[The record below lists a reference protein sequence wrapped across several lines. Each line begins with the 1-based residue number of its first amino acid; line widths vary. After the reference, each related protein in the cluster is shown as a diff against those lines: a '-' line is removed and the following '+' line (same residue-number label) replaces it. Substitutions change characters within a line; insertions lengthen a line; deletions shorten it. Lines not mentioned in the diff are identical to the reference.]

1 MEAPST
7 TSEAGVLIPQETLGV
22 EAGNIP
28 ERLKERPQWICWRY
42 EVRSGEPTK
51 MPYTPSGGGR
61 RANSADLMTWRPF
74 EVALAAYEHE
84 RSPYHGI
91 GYVFCD
97 ADPFTGIDLD
107 KCRDPETGVMEG
119 WAMEIVEIFNDVG
132 HVELSP
138 SGTGIHI
145 IVEGDVP
152 QAEKGERIEVY
163 ARRRY
168 FATTGVL
175 L

>member
-7 TSEAGVLIPQETLGV
+7 TSEAGVIIPRETLGV

-28 ERLKERPQWICWRY
+28 ERLKERPQWIAWRY
-42 EVRSGEPTK
+42 EVRNGELTK
-51 MPYTPSGGGR
+51 MPYVPGGGGR
-61 RANSADLMTWRPF
+61 RASTSDLMTWRGF
-74 EVALAAYEHE
+74 EVALAAYEHK
-84 RSPYHGI
+84 RSPYHGV

-97 ADPFTGIDLD
+97 ADPFVGIDLD
-107 KCRDPETGVMEG
+107 KCRDPETSVLEG
-119 WAMEIVEIFNDVG
+119 WAMEIAETFEGAG
-132 HVELSP
+132 HLELSP

-152 QAEKGERIEVY
+152 LAEKGERIEVY